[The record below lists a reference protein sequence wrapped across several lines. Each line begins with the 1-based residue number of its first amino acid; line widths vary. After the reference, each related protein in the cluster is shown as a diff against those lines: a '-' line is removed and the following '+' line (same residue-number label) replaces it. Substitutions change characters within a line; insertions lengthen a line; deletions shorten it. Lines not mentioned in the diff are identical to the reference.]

1 MMIRWGF
8 AGKYSVESS
17 QACTDCKAGKFSTAV
32 GATSVATCSNCDAGK
47 FSGLTAQTS
56 SAACTSCDAGK
67 YSAAVGVYLLDTHT
81 HTPARTHAHTHARK
95 HNMYMHACVDEI
107 AASHWKHI

>member
-1 MMIRWGF
+1 
-8 AGKYSVESS
+8 
-17 QACTDCKAGKFSTAV
+17 
-32 GATSVATCSNCDAGK
+32 
-47 FSGLTAQTS
+47 
-56 SAACTSCDAGK
+56 
-67 YSAAVGVYLLDTHT
+67 VYLLATHT

>member
-1 MMIRWGF
+1 MFVYICVHITGASRCDNCLT
-8 AGKYSVESS
+8 GKYSADS
-17 QACTDCKAGKFSTAV
+17 
-32 GATSVATCSNCDAGK
+32 GASTCSGFVCAAGTYGALG
-47 FSGLTAQTS
+47 STS
-56 SAACTSCDAGK
+56 SEAASCTSCDAGK